1 MRSYEWLRGR
11 KVTHATCFL
20 GAFPPVD
27 FLAVCLVLAILL
39 VLRFLDYDSLLSS
52 NIRLTVTSVNIT
64 NSRFVNVDN
73 AVKNAIEDGHPR
85 LGRLEILTG
94 EKAGKHGVLSHSL
107 ATRASERRHHDN
119 LRRQRTSRSKI
130 QRSSVAITR

>member
-1 MRSYEWLRGR
+1 MRRGKWLGGR

-39 VLRFLDYDSLLSS
+39 VLRFLDYDSLRAKTSG
-52 NIRLTVTSVNIT
+52 LTVTSVKIT
-64 NSRFVNVDN
+64 NSRIINVDN
-73 AVKNAIEDGHPR
+73 AVKNAIDNGHPR

-94 EKAGKHGVLSHSL
+94 EKAGKHEVLSHSL
-107 ATRASERRHHDN
+107 ATRASERRDFM
-119 LRRQRTSRSKI
+119 I
-130 QRSSVAITR
+130 I